1 MSLLNGLA
9 KRAGKTPGDFNARS
23 LARGT
28 HVEMEHTRKRSVA
41 REIAMDHLTEDP
53 RYYEKLAKME
63 SSRDIQVII
72 TERGSASKGKRQRYN
87 PAKAKRKTKGK
98 FVRPKPKGPSFAE
111 KMKAKYGDKG
121 TSLNTQDS
129 ARDPS
134 RNGSVALLRTNGS
147 FLRGWYS
154 HDPADRR
161 ENERLM
167 QVWARENGYGGAER
181 RADGNWY
188 CLKQPKGTGYRGVRD
203 PSGLSRKRG
212 RTSRDF
218 SEDVRHL
225 SLSALGR
232 LLRQFHQRGDEAKC
246 HVIEQEIDRR
256 TKAFRGRR

>member
-1 MSLLNGLA
+1 MSS
-9 KRAGKTPGDFNARS
+9 T
-23 LARGT
+23 
-28 HVEMEHTRKRSVA
+28 
-41 REIAMDHLTEDP
+41 
-53 RYYEKLAKME
+53 
-63 SSRDIQVII
+63 SRDIQVII
-72 TERGSASKGKRQRYN
+72 TERGSPSKGKRQRYD
-87 PAKAKRKTKGK
+87 PTKAKRKPKGK

-121 TSLNTQDS
+121 ETLNTQDS

-134 RNGSVALLRTNGS
+134 RNGTVVLLRSNGS
-147 FLRGWYS
+147 YLRAWYS
-154 HDPADRR
+154 DDSADRE
-161 ENERLM
+161 ENERLLKA
-167 QVWARENGYGGAER
+167 WAKANGYGRAEKR
-181 RADGNWY
+181 GDGNWY
-188 CLKQPKGTGYRGVRD
+188 SSRQPKGTGYRGVRD
-203 PSGLSRKRG
+203 PSPLSRKRD